1 MREGFDTS
9 ILFIIFNRPDTTQV
23 VFDEIRKLKPRRL
36 FVTADGPRMDKPGE
50 KEKCDA
56 ARAII
61 EQVDWEC
68 DVQRNFSDVN
78 LGCKKGVS
86 SGISWFFDHVE
97 EGIILEDDCVPD
109 PSFFSFCAKLL
120 ERYRDDERVMM
131 ISGDNFQFGRKC
143 GDASYYF
150 SKYAHIW
157 GWATWKRAWKLYDA
171 DMKTFPLFVSQGGM
185 ADIWDNRS
193 VRFVW
198 QKTLQNNFEGN
209 IDTWDHQWNY
219 AIWSQGGLSIL
230 PTVNLI
236 SNIGFGIDATHT
248 KAVDKRVA
256 NMKRESINT
265 IIHPIFVVQ
274 DKEADQLTFDQTF
287 SGGLVRR
294 AITYIRSYLYL

>member
-1 MREGFDTS
+1 MEKGFDTP
-9 ILFIIFNRPDTTQV
+9 ILFIIFNRPDVTQV
-23 VFDEIRKLKPRRL
+23 VFDEIRKLKPRHL

-56 ARAII
+56 ARSII

-86 SGISWFFDHVE
+86 SGIDWFFDHVE

-109 PSFFSFCAKLL
+109 PSFFSFCAELL
-120 ERYRDDERVMM
+120 DRYWDDERVMM
-131 ISGDNFQFGRKC
+131 ISGDNFQFGEKR
-143 GDASYYF
+143 GYGSYYF

-157 GWATWKRAWKLYDA
+157 GWATWKRAWQLYDV
-171 DMKTFPLFVSQGGM
+171 DMKTFPVFVSQGGM
-185 ADIWDNRS
+185 ADVWDNRS

-198 QKTLQNNFEGN
+198 QKTLQNNFDGKV
-209 IDTWDHQWNY
+209 DTWDHQWNY

-230 PTVNLI
+230 PNTNLI

-248 KAVDKRVA
+248 KAVDRKVA
-256 NMKRESINT
+256 NMERGSIDAIT
-265 IIHPIFVVQ
+265 HPIFVVQ
-274 DKEADQLTFDQTF
+274 DKEADQFTFDQTF
-287 SGGLVRR
+287 SGGFVRR
-294 AITYIRSYLYL
+294 VITRIRSYFYA